1 LPALLLYVA
10 VTAGLFTLWRR
21 FIQPISTAAMLV
33 LVLLPVLFTGRA
45 LLTAKVYAPI
55 DLPYGSE
62 PLGDY
67 KREFGVEQS
76 YNGALSDLYTQMIPW
91 QRAVR
96 FAREQ
101 NAPPLLNPFLLNGSI
116 LAANAQAAPYD
127 PFNVVAYLLPLDQ
140 ALTFGAAMTFFLAV
154 LFTFAFARALGISE
168 WASLIA
174 SAGFAFCGIL
184 TFFVGWPLGR
194 AWACMPLVFLG
205 VRRVVREQTL
215 RAAAILT
222 AGFVLVIVAGHPE
235 SVLHIVASGA
245 AYGVFELIVHRER
258 RGRAIALAV
267 ASGAIALALT
277 AISLMPFAA
286 ASPHTREFK
295 MRTQIF
301 APAEFDTSAEIV
313 SRRAGI
319 ALFPYF
325 GGPPW
330 RQSPTAAW
338 DPQAARVGSIVL
350 ALALAAMLLARRRR
364 EMWFFIGLFA
374 VCFVAAIDGWPVAHL
389 LHEIPLFDMALNE
402 RLAFTAAFALA
413 ILAALAADTLAGAL
427 PRKRTAIYIAAFT
440 VLLGVANYFV
450 GRHQIAS
457 GVDAALVRELALAEL
472 IPLALVALLFVFRTR
487 YVVPAIL
494 TLVLVQRVMEDG
506 GIYPAISRKAFY
518 PEVPILAELQR
529 RKAAEPPFR
538 IAGLHYALVPDTAAL
553 YDLEDARGYE
563 AMTFRRLSE
572 TYPLWCVSQPVS
584 FNIIGDPG
592 RPFLSFLNIRYAIG
606 SLDAQ
611 PNDQWRL
618 VLEDRQSRLLENTH
632 VLPRAFV
639 PPRIRYERDD
649 TAVLTGMWS
658 ETDFS
663 QRAWVLAPEY
673 PPHEIANG
681 PGTISMNG
689 AGLDY
694 DLTATM
700 ENDGWVVVS
709 NAMWPGWRAYI
720 DGKRVEPRFTNHAFL
735 GVFVPKGVHRVQLLF
750 RPEAYTRGRNI
761 SVATLVLLAL
771 SAMTRAAI
779 RRTRPTSR

>member
-1 LPALLLYVA
+1 MPALLLYLAVA
-10 VTAGLFTLWRR
+10 AGLFTLWRR
-21 FIQPISTAAMLV
+21 FLQPISVAAMLV
-33 LVLLPVLFTGRA
+33 IVLLPVLFTGRA
-45 LLTAKVYAPI
+45 LLTAKVYAPV
-55 DLPYGSE
+55 DLPYMSE
-62 PLGDY
+62 PLSDY
-67 KREFGVEQS
+67 KREFGVERVH
-76 YNGALSDLYTQMIPW
+76 NGTMSDLYTQMIPW

-154 LFTFAFARALGISE
+154 FFTFAFARALALSE

-174 SAGFAFCGIL
+174 AAGFAFCGIL
-184 TFFVGWPLGR
+184 AFFVGWPLGR

-205 VRRVVREQTL
+205 VRWVVREQTL

-222 AGFVLVIVAGHPE
+222 VAFVLVIVAGHPE

-245 AYGVFELIVHRER
+245 AYGIFELITHRER
-258 RGRAIALAV
+258 RLRATLLAV
-267 ASGAIALALT
+267 ASGVIALALT
-277 AISLMPFAA
+277 AISLMPFAS

-295 MRTQIF
+295 MRTEIF
-301 APAEFDTSAEIV
+301 APAEFDTSAEVV

-330 RQSPTAAW
+330 RQEPTAAW

-350 ALALAAMLLARRRR
+350 ALALAAMLLARERR
-364 EMWFFIGLFA
+364 ELWFFAGLFA
-374 VCFVAAIDGWPVAHL
+374 ICFVAAIDGWPVAHL

-402 RLAFTAAFALA
+402 RFAFTAAFAMA
-413 ILAALAADTLAGAL
+413 ILAAMAADAL
-427 PRKRTAIYIAAFT
+427 PRKRTAIYVGAFA
-440 VLLGVANYFV
+440 VLLGVANHFV
-450 GRHQIAS
+450 ARQQIAT
-457 GVDAALVRELALAEL
+457 GVDAALVRELVLVEL
-472 IPLALVALLFVFRTR
+472 IPLALVALLFVWRSR
-487 YVVPAIL
+487 YIVPAIL
-494 TLVLVQRVMEDG
+494 LLVLVQRVIEDG
-506 GIYPAISRKAFY
+506 GIYPAIDRKSFY

-529 RKAAEPPFR
+529 RNAAEPPFR
-538 IAGLHYALVPDTAAL
+538 VTGLHYALVPDTAAL
-553 YDLEDARGYE
+553 YGLEDARGYE
-563 AMTFRRLSE
+563 AMTFKRLTD
-572 TYPLWCVSQPVS
+572 TYPLWCIPQPVS
-584 FNIIGDPG
+584 FNIIAEAGK
-592 RPFLSFLNIRYAIG
+592 PFLSFLNIRYAIG

-611 PNDQWRL
+611 PDDQWRL
-618 VLEDRQSRLLENTH
+618 VLEDRKSRLLENTR

-639 PPRIRYERDD
+639 PQRIRYERDD
-649 TAVLTGMWS
+649 TAVLRGMAR
-658 ETDFS
+658 ETDFG

-681 PGTISMNG
+681 PGTISIEN

-709 NAMWPGWRAYI
+709 NTMWPGWRAYV

-735 GVFVPKGVHRVQLLF
+735 GVFVPKGTHRVQLLF
-750 RPEAYTRGRNI
+750 RPEAYTRGRNV

-771 SAMTRAAI
+771 SVMTRAAI
-779 RRTRPTSR
+779 RRTRRTSH